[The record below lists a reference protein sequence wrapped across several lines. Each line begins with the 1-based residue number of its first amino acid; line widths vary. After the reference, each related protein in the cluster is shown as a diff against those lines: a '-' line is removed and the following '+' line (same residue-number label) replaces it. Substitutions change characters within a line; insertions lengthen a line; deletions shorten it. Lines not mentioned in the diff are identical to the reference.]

1 MPRPDK
7 EAWVPL
13 SDPSGTPS
21 GFTRRNTA
29 LDSTD
34 ELYRSFA
41 PALRRALDFTKMPA
55 WQRRLMRPNWGL
67 LSNGFFGTACVC
79 FLVGSWPPLGDAEC
93 VLGMRLSGSRLQ
105 DAANLTGCILFVI
118 EPIFDFLAVWVE
130 CWDDILWTAKE
141 EQQNPRWPD
150 WSASSADG
158 ESAPHRKSCWADSGV
173 NSLLDASSNRQTAA
187 AELRGGQ
194 VWAIMIR
201 KWHFWGAVLFEIGSL
216 CYGWWALAPHLY
228 PDDRQ
233 CFDCRADLWRGGTLF
248 ECIDETG
255 TAKLD
260 GPPGFW
266 YARQYVCTAIVCR
279 SLIQCCVL
287 V

>member
-1 MPRPDK
+1 MPRPDV

-21 GFTRRNTA
+21 GVARRNTA

-55 WQRRLMRPNWGL
+55 WQRRLMRPNWGV
-67 LSNGFFGTACVC
+67 LSNGFFGAACAC
-79 FLVGSWPPLGDAEC
+79 FLVGSWPPLGDAES
-93 VLGMRLSGSRLQ
+93 VLGVRLSGSRLQ
-105 DAANLTGCILFVI
+105 DAADLTGCVLFVI
-118 EPIFDFLAVWVE
+118 EPIFDFLALWVE

-150 WSASSADG
+150 WSASSAVAAG
-158 ESAPHRKSCWADSGV
+158 AQHRSSGWADSGG
-173 NSLLDASSNRQTAA
+173 NSLPDGSSQSTAPA
-187 AELRGGQ
+187 DLRGSQ

-201 KWHFWGAVLFEIGSL
+201 KWHFWGTALFEIGSL
-216 CYGWWALAPHLY
+216 CYCWWALAPHLY
-228 PDDRQ
+228 TDERQ
-233 CFDCRADLWRGGTLF
+233 CFDCRADLWRGDALF

-255 TAKLD
+255 AAKHD

-266 YARQYVCTAIVCR
+266 CVRQYTRTAIVFLC
-279 SLIQCCVL
+279 LIQCGVL